1 MQQAK
6 ARAQTA
12 EEEQQRLAAEE
23 EFERAEALNEVIQRS
38 SAEAHSRIGTL
49 ADLRASVRMLEQTFA
64 QERADCVSNFLSAA
78 NSLRATREQL
88 EVALTQQQTSAQRQ
102 WDLED
107 SRIKAELERIGLEK
121 GHFEREEKAL
131 SGDSE
136 RTEEAIRTQTGDLS
150 SRKQELESSMDDL
163 SEEIRIL
170 QEQLALK
177 LAAQQQL
184 ARDLD
189 LVDGKIGEVRKKYDR
204 QLQRISDRQHALQQ
218 SKAECLEEESAVLAE
233 QAVMEAQA
241 AEHLRKK
248 QEATAWATSL
258 VADIQVADVLLDKLK
273 PSGALT
279 NAQIATISPL
289 ETATEDATTTE
300 LKRSMDAISYL
311 LNKKRLQTTELH
323 SQRDDLVS
331 ESRRLADLALVL
343 DAEKKSHAAAK
354 RFKEAAAAAKELKEV
369 QAAKEVADASI
380 EGTDSAMAATS
391 LEIAQLEEQE
401 VKTANSLRD
410 AHRQGDIARFEAL
423 LTRASEVR
431 AMHKKVVRF
440 KRRLDG
446 VVVPKEDIGEGVV
459 SFLLAELDAIQRE
472 ALSLKALHSLPHDV
486 LLLTAVTEDD
496 VEVEVDETDCTI
508 ENPIPPSDAAEQNNS
523 SASTES
529 TSNNADPES
538 SRESKDATGFISE
551 SIEYHQHEF
560 AVETDVLEGIP
571 AGEASSAEELE
582 SAKEENEETK
592 CSAEVTEM
600 AGDVELVLPD
610 SEEQLAVQR
619 ATRMREAKVNLQFL
633 FSSSSTARQLFIII
647 QHRIFTDFDEQYC

>member
-6 ARAQTA
+6 SRAQTA

-78 NSLRATREQL
+78 NSLRAMREQL

-233 QAVMEAQA
+233 QAAMEAQA

-380 EGTDSAMAATS
+380 EGTDSAVASTS

-431 AMHKKVVRF
+431 AMHKKVVWF
-440 KRRLDG
+440 KRRQAG

-486 LLLTAVTEDD
+486 LLLTAVTED
-496 VEVEVDETDCTI
+496 EVEVDETDGAI
-508 ENPIPPSDAAEQNNS
+508 ENAIPSSDAAEHNNS

-551 SIEYHQHEF
+551 TIEHHQHEYV
-560 AVETDVLEGIP
+560 VETDVPEGIS
-571 AGEASSAEELE
+571 AGEVSSAEGLE
-582 SAKEENEETK
+582 TAKEENEETRS
-592 CSAEVTEM
+592 SAEVTEI
-600 AGDVELVLPD
+600 AGDVELALPD
-610 SEEQLAVQR
+610 SEEHLAVQR
-619 ATRMREAKVNLQFL
+619 ATRLREAKVNLQFL
-633 FSSSSTARQLFIII
+633 FSPSSTARQLFI
-647 QHRIFTDFDEQYC
+647 FLT